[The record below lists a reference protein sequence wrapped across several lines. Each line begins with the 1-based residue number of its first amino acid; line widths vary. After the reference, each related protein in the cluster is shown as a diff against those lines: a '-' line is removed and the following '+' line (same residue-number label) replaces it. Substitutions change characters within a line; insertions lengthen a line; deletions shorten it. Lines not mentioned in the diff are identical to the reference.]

1 MRIAAKHMQDKL
13 AKQMTAKGLARADA
27 VLGLLKKY
35 LEILPKDNA
44 EFVEH
49 YQRVCL
55 GFL

>member
-1 MRIAAKHMQDKL
+1 MQDKL